1 MEIVLT
7 FESKNLQKL
16 KDVLLKD
23 DIVSRASIVFKEG
36 SVIGKQGYFSYIRGT
51 EEHCKKALEL
61 SKDLA
66 KEVTGKDKE
75 DLISKTRE
83 EENKASAGM
92 GGIFQD

>member
-7 FESKNLQKL
+7 LESKNLQKL

-23 DIVSRASIVFKEG
+23 DAVSRSSIVFKEG
-36 SVIGKQGYFSYIRGT
+36 SIIGKEGYFCYLSGT
-51 EEHCKKALEL
+51 DEQCKKAVEL

-75 DLISKTRE
+75 DLINKIRE
-83 EENKASAGM
+83 EENKASEGM
-92 GGIFQD
+92 GSIFS

>member
-23 DIVSRASIVFKEG
+23 DTVSRSSIFFKEG
-36 SVIGKQGYFSYIRGT
+36 SIIGKQGYFCYLRGT

-66 KEVTGKDKE
+66 KEVTGKDKG
-75 DLISKTRE
+75 DLISKIRE